1 MKKDAKKNKT
11 IKDTTTETLTFKM
24 VAKRYFADNQWQQNI
39 NFCVPI
45 TVGLVVQEDGS
56 VPVGEMT
63 SRLKESVQSIVN
75 RLKECFEAKNKKNV
89 FSAMARPRIIVMVW
103 LPAEEKQSSAEEK
116 LSSAEEKLS
125 ALTNC
130 ILNELKS
137 SYSGAQVDVVVTEDL
152 REIKKYCWLTIAAWD
167 GVIKSSC
174 GETVCRLL
182 SSEYDEAK
190 SPDRTEN
197 AVLNF
202 PQNCPVYQIVLPI
215 GETPESIDYQV
226 REIYPHLLERIA
238 SDTENTWFDRDT
250 YHVDREPEQARYK
263 QKRKDFEEE
272 AAHIRSFN
280 DKVVKLSP
288 RIGQQNSEVFDLLN
302 QHSEEDCR
310 KLPGYIKNT
319 VLRQIYYD
327 MTSMGGQ
334 TKQKRWFK
342 ILLGLSCAGLIF
354 CSLYA
359 DLELNRWCMVVFGLL
374 MAATFG
380 LYRYMMKRD
389 NAHND
394 YLFFRVLAEGMRV
407 QTYWYGTGH
416 NVSVGDAYS
425 VKYQSDMR
433 WAIRAFNALFVGE
446 FLDGCEKKPGTYP
459 VLPTKTPKWKMPSN
473 YTPKYR
479 VLAQEWLGK
488 SVSKHEDGRYDMKE
502 AGGQLWF
509 YHKRIK
515 QFCDSFK
522 NDQKKLNQVQFVW
535 FIMMIVAVVMVI
547 TKISFTL
554 PLGDWSLVIGEKVW
568 LFLITLCNIFV
579 LAVTAGMAFKA
590 DEDIVTR
597 YRYGASLAQL
607 AVQACEAAPDSNAA
621 RIRAIFA
628 EFGRE
633 ALEENAE
640 WQIIKN
646 NCKPEVH
653 TG

>member
-1 MKKDAKKNKT
+1 MAKTPYKKIAARYYPNK
-11 IKDTTTETLTFKM
+11 E
-24 VAKRYFADNQWQQNI
+24 WQNI

-45 TVGLVVQEDGS
+45 TVGLVVQEGALVPDGELQQRLQKS
-56 VPVGEMT
+56 ITYIVE
-63 SRLKESVQSIVN
+63 RLKKCFGDAGISQTKKQSN
-75 RLKECFEAKNKKNV
+75 SSDD
-89 FSAMARPRIIVMVW
+89 SAMARPRLIVMVW
-103 LPAEEKQSSAEEK
+103 KPCGENNKKADTEKDRD
-116 LSSAEEKLS
+116 
-125 ALTNC
+125 LTEW
-130 ILNELKS
+130 IWEQLKGA
-137 SYSGAQVDVVVTEDL
+137 YSGAQVDKVVTEDL

-250 YHVDREPEQARYK
+250 YHVDREPEQVRYK

-280 DKVVKLSP
+280 DRVVKLSP
-288 RIGQQNSEVFDLLN
+288 SIGKWNDNVYDLLD
-302 QHSEEDCR
+302 QHSDEACNG
-310 KLPGYIKNT
+310 LPGYVKNT

-327 MTSMGGQ
+327 VTSMGGQ
-334 TKQKRWFK
+334 TKQKRWFI
-342 ILLGLSCAGLIF
+342 ILLGLSCAGLIA
-354 CSLYA
+354 CALYA
-359 DLELNRWCMVVFGLL
+359 DLELCRWWMVVFGVL
-374 MAATFG
+374 MAAAFG
-380 LYRYMMKRD
+380 LYWFMTKRT

-407 QTYWYGTGH
+407 QTYWYGVGY

-433 WAIRAFNALFVGE
+433 WAIRAFHAIFLGE
-446 FLDGCEKKPGTYP
+446 WLDQYEKKTDSED
-459 VLPTKTPKWKMPSN
+459 KTMKKLLAWKKISDYDPP
-473 YTPKYR
+473 YDILTR
-479 VLAQEWLGK
+479 EWLGK
-488 SVSKHEDGRYDMKE
+488 SVSKHKDERYDMLE
-502 AGGQLWF
+502 AGGQLKF
-509 YHKRIK
+509 YHKRIGEFCQSLRKDHKK
-515 QFCDSFK
+515 QQGCLIAWFVVVLVTVSMVMTGFSF
-522 NDQKKLNQVQFVW
+522 
-535 FIMMIVAVVMVI
+535 I
-547 TKISFTL
+547 L
-554 PLGDWSLVIGEKVW
+554 PLGSWSFVIGEKVW
-568 LFLITLCNIFV
+568 LFLITLCNIFM
-579 LAVTAGMAFKA
+579 LAVTADMTFKA

-597 YRYGASLAQL
+597 YHYGASLAQL
-607 AVQACEAAPDSNAA
+607 AVQACEAVLGSKDESDSEAVSDSEAA

-646 NCKPEVH
+646 NCKPEVY